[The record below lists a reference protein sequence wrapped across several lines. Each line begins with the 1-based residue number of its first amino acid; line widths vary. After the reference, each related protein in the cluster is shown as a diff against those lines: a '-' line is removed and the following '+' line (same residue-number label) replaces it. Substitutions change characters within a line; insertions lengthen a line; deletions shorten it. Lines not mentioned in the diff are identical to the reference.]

1 MSKRKKEKNFETEF
15 IKSAFNYDDNENVDK
30 ENKEID
36 LEKVDNNILEKE
48 DDKKT
53 KVSINKDELDSV
65 IKADLKNNKKSSGKG
80 FNVFINFF
88 TIITMIVS
96 LAYFIITIL
105 NDNSSVSLLIN
116 SSILSVF
123 AIIYLVVCLTYKK
136 KNKSVMVISTLL
148 LCVYFSMNIYQSL
161 SGNIVI
167 SNGGVIDLSGKSV
180 VDAVEWAN
188 KNNLK
193 ITQEYEY
200 SDLVPEFEIISQSVK
215 HGTDLKDVDE
225 IVISISEGPNPY
237 KEVVVPSMLT
247 WDSERVI
254 NFIKTNYLENV
265 IVEFVESDQVKDTVI
280 EQSKS
285 GNLRRND
292 ELKLVF
298 SYGDLGTQEE
308 VNLIDFTNKSKFEI
322 EFFMKQHKLNY
333 NFEEEFSDK
342 VKKGFG
348 LSQSVKAGEKVN
360 INDKTI
366 IVKISKGPKIVIP
379 NFKGM
384 TATEIT
390 DWAVKNRVKLEFIDK
405 YDDSVKAGKV
415 VSADKNKDDII
426 EQGTTIKVTLSL
438 GNLKMPEFKD
448 VDKFYT
454 WADKYE
460 IKYEVRHEFSDQV
473 EAGKVIS
480 YSYKKGATIKNDEA
494 IVVVISD
501 GAKKEVPNIIGKTR
515 KQAINELEDAGL
527 KYNFVYR
534 NSSKDKDRVI
544 AQSIS
549 AGSEVSSGTT
559 ITVTLSN
566 GKREED
572 NSSNQGSSNTETPK
586 PSPSPSPS
594 PKPSPVCEKVT
605 VYIYDEL
612 LSINNPSGTCS
623 KIKARYPSLKFNCN
637 MVSDGGLA
645 NGMIANSGNIDG
657 HEFTTCDTVTLN
669 IVKND

>member
-1 MSKRKKEKNFETEF
+1 M
-15 IKSAFNYDDNENVDK
+15 
-30 ENKEID
+30 
-36 LEKVDNNILEKE
+36 IL
-48 DDKKT
+48 
-53 KVSINKDELDSV
+53 
-65 IKADLKNNKKSSGKG
+65 
-80 FNVFINFF
+80 
-88 TIITMIVS
+88 
-96 LAYFIITIL
+96 
-105 NDNSSVSLLIN
+105 
-116 SSILSVF
+116 
-123 AIIYLVVCLTYKK
+123 
-136 KNKSVMVISTLL
+136 
-148 LCVYFSMNIYQSL
+148 
-161 SGNIVI
+161 
-167 SNGGVIDLSGKSV
+167 
-180 VDAVEWAN
+180 
-188 KNNLK
+188 
-193 ITQEYEY
+193 
-200 SDLVPEFEIISQSVK
+200 
-215 HGTDLKDVDE
+215 
-225 IVISISEGPNPY
+225 
-237 KEVVVPSMLT
+237 
-247 WDSERVI
+247 R
-254 NFIKTNYLENV
+254 
-265 IVEFVESDQVKDTVI
+265 
-280 EQSKS
+280 
-285 GNLRRND
+285 
-292 ELKLVF
+292 
-298 SYGDLGTQEE
+298 
-308 VNLIDFTNKSKFEI
+308 
-322 EFFMKQHKLNY
+322 
-333 NFEEEFSDK
+333 
-342 VKKGFG
+342 
-348 LSQSVKAGEKVN
+348 EKVN